1 MDVLHAK
8 SSADAN
14 QILAI
19 VPFQAFNMNLQDDSM
34 VQHPETLGH
43 LSFLTNEDEL
53 HTDYKSA
60 VIAFG
65 MVKVLEAIRDC
76 IPPVSWCNHS
86 LQSCKKCDLFVIYH
100 LMMERLD
107 LVGLIIGNQATRTHT
122 VPRKS
127 NQTFVALLFRLS
139 FIVNAFHS
147 HACVFISFSSF
158 PCLALPCLAFLCY
171 DTIDAIRES

>member
-1 MDVLHAK
+1 MYCMPSQVLTRIKFLPLFHSK
-8 SSADAN
+8 HSIWISRM
-14 QILAI
+14 I
-19 VPFQAFNMNLQDDSM
+19 VWCSIQR
-34 VQHPETLGH
+34 TLGH

-86 LQSCKKCDLFVIYH
+86 LQSCKKCDLLVINY